1 MSRIPVSVVIIAKN
15 EEDGIAECLA
25 SVAGW
30 ADEIIVVDD
39 FSTDKTVEV
48 IRRFPATIFQ
58 RKMENEGRHR
68 NWAYAQ
74 TRNAWVLSLDADEQ
88 VTPELKEEI
97 DEVLPTATCQAFAL
111 PIKTYI
117 GDYWVR
123 YAGWYPARKIR
134 LFLKDRCRYEE
145 AEVHPRPILDG
156 TEHPLNC
163 PIDHKGYPDFEHLIA
178 SVNRQSTLEA
188 QKWLRTGR
196 NVTGGMVVRRTADRF
211 VRSYIRKRGFK
222 DGIVG
227 FIIGL
232 CASLYQILSY
242 AKYWE
247 LKRKTKGEPISEKIK
262 SSSSIGEPLPA
273 KLIAEDL

>member
-15 EEDGIAECLA
+15 EEDGIAECLS

-39 FSTDKTVEV
+39 FSTDRTVEV
-48 IRRFPATIFQ
+48 VRRFPVTVLQ

-68 NWAYAQ
+68 NWGYAR
-74 TRNAWVLSLDADEQ
+74 TRNSWVLSLDADEQ
-88 VTPELKEEI
+88 ASPELKDEI
-97 DEVLPTATCQAFAL
+97 DRVLPAATCQAFAL

-123 YAGWYPARKIR
+123 YSGWYPARKIR

-156 TEHPLNC
+156 TEQPLEC
-163 PIDHKGYPDFEHLIA
+163 PIIHKGYPDIEHLIA

-196 NVTGGMVVRRTADRF
+196 NVTGGMVVRRTFDRF

-242 AKYWE
+242 AKYRE
-247 LKRKTKGEPISEKIK
+247 LKRKMNGAPFPAAVKRPSE
-262 SSSSIGEPLPA
+262 IGEPLP
-273 KLIAEDL
+273 KV